1 MARGL
6 GDYARDFVRNWRE
19 SDDPLGRKLSKTAK
33 NRVRATIRR
42 GCCGH
47 RGEPGC

>member
-6 GDYARDFVRNWRE
+6 GDYARDFWDNLFT
-19 SDDPLGRKLSKTAK
+19 DMPPGRWWKKVVTNRFRAK
-33 NRVRATIRR
+33 IAL

>member
-6 GDYARDFVRNWRE
+6 GDYARDFFRNLRQEGMPYRTW
-19 SDDPLGRKLSKTAK
+19 LAK
-33 NRVRATIRR
+33 VTSNRIRAKIAF

>member
-6 GDYARDFVRNWRE
+6 GDYVRGFFNNWRA
-19 SDDPLGRKLSKTAK
+19 SDDPVPQKLSKATR
-33 NRVRATIRR
+33 NRFRAVARG

>member
-6 GDYARDFVRNWRE
+6 GDYARDFWNNLFT
-19 SDDPLGRKLSKTAK
+19 DMPPGRWFKSVVTNRMRAK
-33 NRVRATIRR
+33 IMF

-47 RGEPGC
+47 RGDPGC

>member
-1 MARGL
+1 MGRGL
-6 GDYARDFVRNWRE
+6 GDYARDFWNNLFT
-19 SDDPLGRKLSKTAK
+19 DMPPGRWFKSVAI
-33 NRVRATIRR
+33 NRLRAATR

>member
-6 GDYARDFVRNWRE
+6 GDYARDFWQNLFTE
-19 SDDPLGRKLSKTAK
+19 MPAGRWFKSVVT
-33 NRVRATIRR
+33 NRIRARIAF